1 MTYAGDLT
9 VSQAIDKIRDGAVLV
24 DVRTVAEWEQVG
36 VPVTDDAG
44 APALFV
50 EWNRGDGTRNP
61 GFLDEIADL
70 KGKEILF
77 LCRSGR
83 RSIDSAIAATE
94 AGHTAYNILGGFEA
108 DGGWQRSG
116 QPWKKD

>member
-1 MTYAGDLT
+1 MSYAGDLT
-9 VSQAIDKIRDGAVLV
+9 ASQALEKVRDGAVLV
-24 DVRTVAEWEQVG
+24 DVRTIGEWEQVG
-36 VPVTDDAG
+36 VPITDDAG

-61 GFLDEIADL
+61 NFLDEIADL
-70 KGKEILF
+70 KGKEVLF

-83 RSIDSAIAATE
+83 RSIDSAESATE
-94 AGHTAYNILGGFEA
+94 VGHTAYNILGGFEA

-116 QPWKKD
+116 LPWKRP